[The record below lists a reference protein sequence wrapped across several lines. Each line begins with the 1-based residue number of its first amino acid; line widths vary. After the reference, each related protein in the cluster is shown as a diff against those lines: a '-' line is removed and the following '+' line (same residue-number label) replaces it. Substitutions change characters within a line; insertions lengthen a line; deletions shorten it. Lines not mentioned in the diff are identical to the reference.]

1 MSRLCGKNLKNQEKN
16 MNKEKEMNKKRDMD
30 KNKERKTWSPGK
42 GISQ

>member
-16 MNKEKEMNKKRDMD
+16 MNKEKEMKKKRDMD